1 MFILLFNY
9 IYNER
14 KHDFKLNVST
24 YVCSWTFCNYNDK
37 HAWWSIMNN
46 CLDGPSSDIR
56 DIDLL
61 IVCFLRELPV
71 SLKNKYWYK
80 WHTYLSTWIYFYFY
94 ITVSLKKKIPFTKTR
109 IKLIHRIKQKIEP
122 LMLHGSRQ
130 IGKKN
135 TVFASSEH
143 KDSSCIPLFNILISR
158 IFWEI
163 YR

>member
-9 IYNER
+9 IYYER

-24 YVCSWTFCNYNDK
+24 YVCSWTFCNYSDK
-37 HAWWSIMNN
+37 HAWWSIVNN
-46 CLDGPSSDIR
+46 CLDGPSSDIW

-61 IVCFLRELPV
+61 IVCFWGNCQYP
-71 SLKNKYWYK
+71 LKTNID
-80 WHTYLSTWIYFYFY
+80 TSDTLIYPHGFIF
-94 ITVSLKKKIPFTKTR
+94 IIISQFLKKKKYRLQRPVLNWFTESNK
-109 IKLIHRIKQKIEP
+109 KLNRWCCMGVDK
-122 LMLHGSRQ
+122 

>member
-24 YVCSWTFCNYNDK
+24 YVCLWTFCNYNDK

-46 CLDGPSSDIR
+46 CLDGPSSDMR
-56 DIDLL
+56 HRFVDC
-61 IVCFLRELPV
+61 VFLRELPV

-94 ITVSLKKKIPFTKTR
+94 ITVSLKK
-109 IKLIHRIKQKIEP
+109 IKQYRLQRPVLNWITESNKKSTRLCCMGVDKSERKILFLLP
-122 LMLHGSRQ
+122 Q
-130 IGKKN
+130 NIK
-135 TVFASSEH
+135 TVHVSHFS
-143 KDSSCIPLFNILISR
+143 
-158 IFWEI
+158 IFLYQEFFEK
-163 YR
+163 